1 MLVLLRSSWRPR
13 PLEPGQASGEEL
25 VAVGLVEL
33 VELVELVGRGQVE
46 LVAVLVGLSQLLW
59 ALLEGWVGLGPDVT
73 VLELM

>member
-1 MLVLLRSSWRPR
+1 
-13 PLEPGQASGEEL
+13 LEPGQASGEEL

-59 ALLEGWVGLGPDVT
+59 ALLEGWAGLGPWAS
-73 VLELM
+73 LGLLPHF